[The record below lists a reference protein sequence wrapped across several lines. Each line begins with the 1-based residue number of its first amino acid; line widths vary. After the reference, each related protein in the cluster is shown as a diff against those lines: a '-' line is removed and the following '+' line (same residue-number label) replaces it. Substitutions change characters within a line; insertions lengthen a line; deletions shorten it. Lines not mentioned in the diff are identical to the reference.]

1 MKVLRI
7 YCKNC
12 KDGKIDHPK
21 EMVCPFC
28 DGIKYKDIEYD
39 VLSTKN
45 ESQENNQWTTY
56 FIFALEVL
64 EV

>member
-45 ESQENNQWTTY
+45 ESQENNQ
-56 FIFALEVL
+56 
-64 EV
+64 